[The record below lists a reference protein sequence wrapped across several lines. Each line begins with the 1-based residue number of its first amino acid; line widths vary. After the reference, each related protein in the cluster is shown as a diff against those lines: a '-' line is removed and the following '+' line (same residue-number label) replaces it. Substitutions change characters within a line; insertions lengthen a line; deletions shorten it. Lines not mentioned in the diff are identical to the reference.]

1 MSDPGQQGMFY
12 SRMITGLTLTVLSL
26 VFLTIADVSIAV
38 KYENILADDDTACS
52 LKAAY
57 SMFIITTIIE
67 FVIAVYDTSLLCI
80 LLQTGSPTTCC
91 DCYNIQVTGHFFSC
105 ILLFIGVMIYGI
117 KDPEMVGYSFWLALT
132 AGLLTLANTLM
143 WLITQKAKKL
153 VFKSTRGVNVRTIGK
168 TYEVN

>member
-117 KDPEMVGYSFWLALT
+117 KDQEMVGYYKVMS
-132 AGLLTLANTLM
+132 
-143 WLITQKAKKL
+143 
-153 VFKSTRGVNVRTIGK
+153 S
-168 TYEVN
+168 